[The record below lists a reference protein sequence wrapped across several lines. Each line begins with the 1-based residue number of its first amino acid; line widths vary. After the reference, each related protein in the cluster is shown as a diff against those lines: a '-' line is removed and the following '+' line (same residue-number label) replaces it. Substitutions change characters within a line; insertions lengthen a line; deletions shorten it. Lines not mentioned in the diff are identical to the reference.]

1 MALDALVVEHA
12 SEVDESATGPPPR
25 GRRGRWIVPLVVLAL
40 VATALGVVICDEVS
54 TNRQFDRTHRSLE
67 VTQAHIGVV
76 RADLDRVRLQLDGV
90 EVQVFL
96 DNRALGQDATDLT
109 SAQAQLVGTRSDV
122 SQQTTVISDLQ
133 TCLGGVQEAL
143 NALAVA
149 DQNQAIDILN
159 SVAPDCSGAV
169 ASGG

>member
-1 MALDALVVEHA
+1 M
-12 SEVDESATGPPPR
+12 
-25 GRRGRWIVPLVVLAL
+25 
-40 VATALGVVICDEVS
+40 
-54 TNRQFDRTHRSLE
+54 
-67 VTQAHIGVV
+67 
-76 RADLDRVRLQLDGV
+76 
-90 EVQVFL
+90 
-96 DNRALGQDATDLT
+96 
-109 SAQAQLVGTRSDV
+109 GTRSDV

-149 DQNQAIDILN
+149 DQNLAIDILN